1 MANRGSTQQRP
12 AQAWHDGYVAAT
24 RDELKERLLRP
35 LRREL
40 ADGAQDRVVA
50 GGLEKLA
57 QSLAGPFPEVRRL
70 LEGYRDLSQE
80 ERLGRL
86 HKVIALLDRQTLIS
100 ANEAAPQDVLA
111 RRAKQPAQPAA
122 APQPKLETTPPPEGL
137 TLDSSVESIALGLG
151 GKKKMSEL
159 GIRTLRDLLHNYP
172 RRYEDR
178 RALVSIREVH
188 EGEKA
193 TVVGKVLSKEMLK
206 TPRKGITLVQVRLMD
221 AWGWK
226 FTAVWF
232 NQPWVLKSIQE
243 GSSVIISGKVQKR
256 GSQISLLV
264 EYFENEEGESLS
276 TGRIVPVYPAKEGI
290 SQAFLRRSA
299 WRGLEAFPL
308 LPDPLEPYLQAD
320 GAPSLDLPPLRWSLQ
335 QAHFP
340 DSEENLARALE
351 RLKFDEYVLLELKVM
366 IQSGGSGLLG
376 RMFRVEPEMIQK
388 FRSSLPFQLTQ
399 AQERVLGEILADM
412 QSERQMARLVQG
424 DVGSGKTAV
433 AAAALYIAA
442 QNGAQ
447 GALMAPTEI
456 LAKQHYANLQKYLF
470 PLGVTVDLL
479 VGSMSAGEKREALE
493 RLQSAHTDVVV
504 GTHALIQEGVE
515 FKDLGL
521 AVIDEEHRFG
531 VMQRRRLLKSRPDV
545 LVMSATPIPR
555 SLALTLYGDLEVSQ
569 IDELPPGRTPV
580 KTKVLTHKLRHQ
592 AYAFARQEIAK
603 GNQVFVVTP
612 MIEEGDSE
620 VTAEL
625 QAATRLAQELQEL
638 LPDVRIDLLHG
649 KMRAEEKDAVMERFR
664 YRHFDLLVS
673 TTVIEVGVDIPQA
686 TVMVIENA
694 ERFGLAQLHQL
705 RGRVG
710 RGGLEAYCILIAGE
724 TSKKTM
730 SRLRVIE
737 ESTDGFY
744 IAEKDLELRG
754 PGELRGVRQSGMPD
768 LKLGDLV
775 SDGEIIERARALAK
789 RILESDPYL
798 EHPKHALL
806 KRELQARAEAIG
818 FREVI

>member
-1 MANRGSTQQRP
+1 MIFF
-12 AQAWHDGYVAAT
+12 VAAT
-24 RDELKERLLRP
+24 RDELRERLLRP

-57 QSLAGPFPEVRRL
+57 QNLAGPFPEVRGL
-70 LEGYRDLSQE
+70 LEGYRELSPG
-80 ERLGRL
+80 ERLERL
-86 HKVIALLDRQTLIS
+86 YQAISLLDGQTPIPAS
-100 ANEAAPQDVLA
+100 TPQSEAAPQ
-111 RRAKQPAQPAA
+111 
-122 APQPKLETTPPPEGL
+122 GL
-137 TLDSSVESIALGLG
+137 TLDAPVESIALGPS

-178 RALVSIREVH
+178 RALVSIRQVQ

-193 TVVGKVLSKEMLK
+193 TVVGKVLSKEMVK
-206 TPRKGITLVQVRLMD
+206 TPRKGLTLVQVRLMD
-221 AWGWK
+221 SWGWK

-232 NQPWVLKSIQE
+232 NQPWVLKSIPE
-243 GSSVIISGKVQKR
+243 GSNLIVSGRVQKR
-256 GSQISLLV
+256 GSHISLLV
-264 EYFENEEGESLS
+264 EYFESEEGESLS

-290 SQAFLRRSA
+290 SQAFLRRAA
-299 WRGLEAFPL
+299 WRGLEAFPT
-308 LPDPLEPYLQAD
+308 LPDPLGPHL
-320 GAPSLDLPPLRWSLQ
+320 GLPPLRWALQ

-340 DSEENLARALE
+340 DTEEDLVRALE
-351 RLKFDEYVLLELKVM
+351 RLKFDEYLLLELKVM

-376 RMFRVEPEMIQK
+376 RMFRVEPGMIER
-388 FRSSLPFQLTQ
+388 FRSSLPFQLTR

-433 AAAALYIAA
+433 AAAALYVAT

-479 VGSMSAGEKREALE
+479 VGSMGAGEKREALE
-493 RLQSAHTDVVV
+493 RLRSAHTDVVV

-592 AYAFARQEIAK
+592 AYAFARQEIGK
-603 GNQVFVVTP
+603 GNQAFVVTP
-612 MIEEGDSE
+612 MIEEGESE
-620 VTAEL
+620 ATAEL
-625 QAATRLAQELQEL
+625 QAATRLARELQEL

-649 KMRAEEKDAVMERFR
+649 KMRSEEKDAVMERFR
-664 YRHFDLLVS
+664 HRHFDLLVS

-724 TSKKTM
+724 TSKKTL

-768 LKLGDLV
+768 LKLGDLA
-775 SDGEIIERARALAK
+775 SDTLIIERARDLAK

-798 EHPKHALL
+798 EHPQHALL
-806 KRELQARAEAIG
+806 KRELQARAEAVG

>member
-1 MANRGSTQQRP
+1 MMFF
-12 AQAWHDGYVAAT
+12 VAAT

-50 GGLEKLA
+50 GGVEKLA
-57 QSLAGPFPEVRRL
+57 QNLAGPFPEVRRL

-86 HKVIALLDRQTLIS
+86 HKVIALLDGRTVLS
-100 ANEAAPQDVLA
+100 ATQAAPKA
-111 RRAKQPAQPAA
+111 PPAPAPA
-122 APQPKLETTPPPEGL
+122 SKPETAPPPEGL
-137 TLDSSVESIALGLG
+137 TLDSPVEAIALGLG

-178 RALVSIREVH
+178 RALVSIREVQ

-193 TVVGKVLSKEMLK
+193 TVVGKVLSKEMVK

-232 NQPWVLKSIQE
+232 NQPWVLKSFQE
-243 GSSVIISGKVQKR
+243 GSSLIISGKVQKR
-256 GSQISLLV
+256 GGHISLMV

-290 SQAFLRRSA
+290 GQAFLRRSA
-299 WRGLEAFPL
+299 WRGLEAFPT
-308 LPDPLEPYLQAD
+308 LPDPLGPYLRASNNAKSEQVIAL
-320 GAPSLDLPPLRWSLQ
+320 GGQYLSFPPLRWALQ

-340 DSEENLARALE
+340 NSEEDLSRALE
-351 RLKFDEYVLLELKVM
+351 RLKFDEYLLLELKVM

-376 RMFRVEPEMIQK
+376 RMFRVEPEMIRK
-388 FRSSLPFQLTQ
+388 FRSSLPFQLTG
-399 AQERVLGEILADM
+399 AQERVLDEILSDM
-412 QSERQMARLVQG
+412 QSEKQMARLVQG

-433 AAAALYIAA
+433 AAAALYVAT

-479 VGSMSAGEKREALE
+479 VGSMPAGEKREALD
-493 RLQSAHTDVVV
+493 RLRSAHTDVVV

-555 SLALTLYGDLEVSQ
+555 SLALTMYGDLEVSQ

-592 AYAFARQEIAK
+592 AYAFARQEIGK

-612 MIEEGDSE
+612 MIEEGESE

-625 QAATRLAQELQEL
+625 QAATRLAEELQEL

-649 KMRAEEKDAVMERFR
+649 KMRAEEKDSVMERFR

-768 LKLGDLV
+768 LKLGDLA
-775 SDGEIIERARALAK
+775 SDAETIERARELAK

-798 EHPKHALL
+798 DHPKHALL

>member
-1 MANRGSTQQRP
+1 M
-12 AQAWHDGYVAAT
+12 
-24 RDELKERLLRP
+24 
-35 LRREL
+35 
-40 ADGAQDRVVA
+40 VA
-50 GGLEKLA
+50 GGLERLA
-57 QSLAGPFPEVRRL
+57 QNLAGAFPEVRRL
-70 LEGYRDLSQE
+70 LTGYRDLSPE

-86 HKVIALLDRQTLIS
+86 HKAIALLDGQPPVP
-100 ANEAAPQDVLA
+100 AHEPAF
-111 RRAKQPAQPAA
+111 PAQLAA
-122 APQPKLETTPPPEGL
+122 ALQPKPPPEGL
-137 TLDSSVESIALGLG
+137 TLDSPVESIALGLG

-178 RALVSIREVH
+178 RALVSIRDVQA
-188 EGEKA
+188 GEKA
-193 TVVGKVLSKEMLK
+193 TVVAKVLAKEMVK

-221 AWGWK
+221 AWGWR

-290 SQAFLRRSA
+290 GQAFLRRSV
-299 WRGLEAFPL
+299 WRGLEAFPFL
-308 LPDPLEPYLQAD
+308 SDPLEPYLNT
-320 GAPSLDLPPLRWSLQ
+320 PPLDLPPLRWSLQ

-340 DSEENLARALE
+340 DSEESLARALE

-376 RMFRVEPEMIQK
+376 RVFRVEPEMIQK
-388 FRSSLPFQLTQ
+388 FRSSLPFQLTR

-433 AAAALYIAA
+433 AAAALYVAA

-493 RLQSAHTDVVV
+493 RLRSAHTDVVV

-531 VMQRRRLLKSRPDV
+531 VMQRRKLLKSRPDV

-555 SLALTLYGDLEVSQ
+555 SLALTMYGDLEVSQ

-580 KTKVLTHKLRHQ
+580 KTKVLPHKLRHQ

-603 GNQVFVVTP
+603 GHQVFVVTP

-620 VTAEL
+620 ATAEL
-625 QAATRLAQELQEL
+625 QAATRLAQELQAL

-649 KMRAEEKDAVMERFR
+649 KMRPEEKDAVMERFR

-694 ERFGLAQLHQL
+694 ERFGLSQLHQL

-768 LKLGDLV
+768 LKLGDLA
-775 SDGEIIERARALAK
+775 SDSEIIERARELAK
-789 RILESDPYL
+789 RILEADPYL
-798 EHPKHALL
+798 EHPKHTLL

>member
-1 MANRGSTQQRP
+1 M
-12 AQAWHDGYVAAT
+12 AAT

-57 QSLAGPFPEVRRL
+57 QNLAGPFPEVRRL

-86 HKVIALLDRQTLIS
+86 QKVIALLDGRTLIS
-100 ANEAAPQDVLA
+100 ATEAAP
-111 RRAKQPAQPAA
+111 KTPPTPAPT
-122 APQPKLETTPPPEGL
+122 PKPETAPPPEGL
-137 TLDSSVESIALGLG
+137 TLDSPVESIALGLG

-188 EGEKA
+188 DGEKA
-193 TVVGKVLSKEMLK
+193 TVVGKVLSKEMVK

-232 NQPWVLKSIQE
+232 NQPWVLKSFQE

-256 GSQISLLV
+256 GSHISLMV

-290 SQAFLRRSA
+290 GQAFLRRSA
-299 WRGLEAFPL
+299 WRGLEAFPT
-308 LPDPLEPYLQAD
+308 LPDPLGPYLRASNS
-320 GAPSLDLPPLRWSLQ
+320 APQQVIALGGQYLSFPPLRWALQ

-340 DSEENLARALE
+340 DSEEELARALE
-351 RLKFDEYVLLELKVM
+351 RLKFDEYLLLELKVM

-388 FRSSLPFQLTQ
+388 FRSSLPFRLTK
-399 AQERVLGEILADM
+399 AQERVLDEILADM
-412 QSERQMARLVQG
+412 QSEKQMARLVQG

-433 AAAALYIAA
+433 AAAALYVAT

-479 VGSMSAGEKREALE
+479 VGSMPAGEKREALD
-493 RLQSAHTDVVV
+493 RLRSAHTDVVV

-531 VMQRRRLLKSRPDV
+531 VMQRRKLLKSRPDV

-555 SLALTLYGDLEVSQ
+555 SLALTMYGDLEVSQ

-592 AYAFARQEIAK
+592 AYAFARQEIQK
-603 GNQVFVVTP
+603 GHQAFVVTP
-612 MIEEGDSE
+612 MIEEGESE

-625 QAATRLAQELQEL
+625 QAATRLAEELQEL

-710 RGGLEAYCILIAGE
+710 RGGLEAYCVLIAGE

-768 LKLGDLV
+768 LKLGDLA
-775 SDGEIIERARALAK
+775 SDAETIERARELAK

-798 EHPKHALL
+798 DHPKHALL